1 MPKKQDYE
9 VAWVCNGRDPKCKGR
24 EGCYY
29 VLHNGIWGS
38 CSHTKDPKYALHK
51 PVRDPKKH
59 KGWFDK
65 FSSEQCTRYY
75 ERDSEKI

>member
-1 MPKKQDYE
+1 MKSKDYE
-9 VAWVCNGRDPKCKGR
+9 VAWVCNGRNPKCKGR

-38 CSHTKDPKYALHK
+38 CSHTRDPKYAMHK
-51 PVRDPKKH
+51 PVRDPKKQ

-65 FSSEQCTRYY
+65 FVLGDQVRYY
-75 ERDSEKI
+75 ERDTEKI